1 MKRILALLLAA
12 CCLAG
17 CASMPTGSGVTAQDD
32 GERTEPFDE
41 PYVRIVPTAPQD
53 GWSPE
58 EVVRGYLVAM
68 ANFDDDRESM
78 RAYLAEGNAWKPQ
91 ARPRVTVLDDPE
103 STYPTLLSISQE
115 DEEDTEATVQLL
127 GDRLGQI
134 SSSGQYEALNRPG
147 HEVTFF
153 LEQVAPGRWRITG
166 KPDELVL
173 FRSDVDR
180 AFRTT
185 NLYYFAPDRQSLVP
199 DPVFLPL
206 LNRSDLPSQLVKSLL
221 SKTTPWLD
229 GAVVSSFPEGTRL
242 LGKVRLEEDVATV
255 DLSREAAAGDV
266 DQMSAQLL
274 WTLGQ
279 LTEIRAMRL
288 RIDGRT
294 RRTSDGM
301 DVQEKSRWADLGP
314 DAPSKVTGETQYLLA
329 ESGQVAQLQGNEA
342 SINPLLRGYTF
353 RDAAVALN
361 GQQFAGISGQTLY
374 VGDLSGGDT
383 VRQVLKAEKDATL
396 LRPSWDRSGNLWI
409 VQNKGRSS
417 TVWLL
422 ASGRKEAVRLAP
434 LPELRNGQQIK
445 ALRVAR
451 DGVRVA
457 ALIGDRSQTEIQ
469 IGRIMPGA
477 TGNGSYSLRF
487 RTINAELGSVAD
499 LAWRDADTLAV
510 LGTAGAS
517 TSILPYLVPI
527 SGGAVQAIGGSFE
540 GTPVSITAAPGK
552 EILLGIES
560 GKQNQ
565 APTTCLQ
572 SLIEDPRFS
581 TWDCGIVG
589 FSPTYPG

>member
-1 MKRILALLLAA
+1 MKRLIAAVLAVS
-12 CCLAG
+12 CLSG
-17 CASMPTGSGVTAQDD
+17 CASMPTGGWGPAKDN
-32 GERTEPFDE
+32 GERTETFDE
-41 PYVRIVPTAPQD
+41 PYVRVVPTQPQD
-53 GWSPE
+53 GWPPDK
-58 EVVRGYLVAM
+58 VVLGYLVAM
-68 ANFDDDRESM
+68 ANFDNDHESM
-78 RAYLAEGNAWKPQ
+78 RAYLAEGGSWKPDV
-91 ARPRVTVLDDPE
+91 RPPVTVLDDPE
-103 STYPTLLSISQE
+103 ASSPTLIPVS
-115 DEEDTEATVQLL
+115 EEDKEATVRLY

-134 SSSGQYEALNRPG
+134 SSSGQYEALNLPE

-153 LEQVAPGRWRITG
+153 LKEVAPGRWRIVG
-166 KPDELVL
+166 QPNELVL

-180 AFRTT
+180 VFRTT

-229 GAVVSSFPEGTRL
+229 GAVVSSFPEGTQL
-242 LGKVRLEEDVATV
+242 LGKVRLEEDSAVV
-255 DLSREAAAGDV
+255 NLSREAAAGDV
-266 DQMSAQLL
+266 DQMSAQLM

-279 LTEIRAMRL
+279 LTEIRTMRL
-288 RIDGRT
+288 QIDGRT
-294 RRTSDGM
+294 RRTSDGIV
-301 DVQEKSRWADLGP
+301 VQDKGRWEDRGP
-314 DAPSKVTGETQYLLA
+314 DAPSRVTGESQYLLA
-329 ESGQVAQLQGNEA
+329 ESGRLALLQGNMA
-342 SINPLLRGYTF
+342 VPVPSLRDHTF
-353 RDAAVALN
+353 RDAAVSLN

-374 VGDLSGGDT
+374 VGDLSGGGQ
-383 VRQVLKAEKDATL
+383 VRQVLKAEKGATL

-417 TVWLL
+417 TVWMLAPGQARALRL
-422 ASGRKEAVRLAP
+422 ASP
-434 LPELRNGQQIK
+434 PELRGGQQIK

-457 ALIGDRSQTEIQ
+457 ALIGDGSQTEIQ

-477 TGNGSYSLRF
+477 SGSGAYSLGF
-487 RTINAELGSVAD
+487 HSINAELGSVVD

-552 EILLGIES
+552 EIMLGIDP

-572 SLIEDPRFS
+572 SLNEDPRFS
-581 TWDCGIVG
+581 TWDCGIAG
-589 FSPTYPG
+589 SSPTYPG

>member
-1 MKRILALLLAA
+1 MKRLIALLLAVS
-12 CCLAG
+12 CLAG
-17 CASMPTGSGVTAQDD
+17 CASMPTGSGVTAQEN

-53 GWSPE
+53 GWSAE

-68 ANFDDDRESM
+68 ANFDGDHESM
-78 RAYLAEGNAWKPQ
+78 RAYLAEGGSWKPQ
-91 ARPRVTVLDDPE
+91 VRPRVTVMDDPE
-103 STYPTLLSISQE
+103 SSSPLLLSGPQE
-115 DEEDTEATVQLL
+115 DEKETEAVVRLF
-127 GDRLGQI
+127 GDRIGQI
-134 SSSGQYEALNRPG
+134 SSSGQYEALNQPG

-153 LEQVAPGRWRITG
+153 LRQVAPGRWRITG
-166 KPDELVL
+166 QPDELVL

-229 GAVVSSFPEGTRL
+229 GAVVSSFPEGTKL
-242 LGKVRLEEDVATV
+242 LGKVRLEGDVATV
-255 DLSREAAAGDV
+255 DLGREAASGDV

-301 DVQEKSRWADLGP
+301 EVQEKSRWADFGP
-314 DAPSKVTGETQYLLA
+314 DAPSKVTGEAQYLLA
-329 ESGQVAQLQGNEA
+329 ESGQIALLQGNGA
-342 SINPLLRGYTF
+342 SIVPSLRDRTF
-353 RDAAVALN
+353 RDMAVALN

-422 ASGRKEAVRLAP
+422 ASGRTEPTKLAP
-434 LPELRNGQQIK
+434 LSELRSGQQIK

-457 ALIGDRSQTEIQ
+457 ALIGTR
-469 IGRIMPGA
+469 
-477 TGNGSYSLRF
+477 
-487 RTINAELGSVAD
+487 
-499 LAWRDADTLAV
+499 
-510 LGTAGAS
+510 
-517 TSILPYLVPI
+517 
-527 SGGAVQAIGGSFE
+527 
-540 GTPVSITAAPGK
+540 
-552 EILLGIES
+552 
-560 GKQNQ
+560 
-565 APTTCLQ
+565 
-572 SLIEDPRFS
+572 
-581 TWDCGIVG
+581 
-589 FSPTYPG
+589 